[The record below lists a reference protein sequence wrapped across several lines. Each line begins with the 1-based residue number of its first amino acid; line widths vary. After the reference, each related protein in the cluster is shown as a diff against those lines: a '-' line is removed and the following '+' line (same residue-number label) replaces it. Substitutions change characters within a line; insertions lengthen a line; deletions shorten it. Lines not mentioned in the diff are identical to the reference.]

1 MLAPLG
7 EHLVHRQAGH
17 AFAKGRLGCSLKVMS
32 GRQQG
37 LSPRWRRGAVVI
49 SPGRLDFT
57 PEQGWPRATRA
68 ITHLVVLG
76 PSRPPS
82 MEELTRLPTGW
93 LITELQTP
101 AATLG
106 WAVPA
111 RDRRWALDH
120 LQDPLVDGSSGAQPE
135 TLGGSG
141 SEHEFPH
148 AARGSRDRLGHARIR
163 LRPSDASGDQRR
175 CVRGCRRPSC
185 PVHRRCCSRS
195 CSGAISLGSLSH
207 DPRPACGHAS
217 LRHLGSSDRE

>member
-1 MLAPLG
+1 VNLLDLLGDLLGWFADLLAPLG

-17 AFAKGRLGCSLKVMS
+17 AITQGRLGCSLKVMN
-32 GRQQG
+32 GRQLG
-37 LSPRWRRGAVVI
+37 LSARWRRGAVVI

-82 MEELTRLPTGW
+82 MEELTWLPADW

-111 RDRRWALDH
+111 RDLRWALGH
-120 LQDPLVDGSSGAQPE
+120 LQNPLADGSSGAKPE

-141 SEHEFPH
+141 SEHEFP
-148 AARGSRDRLGHARIR
+148 AQPTD
-163 LRPSDASGDQRR
+163 
-175 CVRGCRRPSC
+175 
-185 PVHRRCCSRS
+185 
-195 CSGAISLGSLSH
+195 
-207 DPRPACGHAS
+207 
-217 LRHLGSSDRE
+217 